1 MNDLGCGHPIS
12 SSVFRIGTIVLAVM
26 YGAVSSASTADDITG
41 LMIFAIVNIYL
52 FIGGV
57 ATSSV
62 KKMGSPALLLAL
74 VLLGK
79 PASAYADSTMPL
91 ALKSIP
97 SSG

>member
-1 MNDLGCGHPIS
+1 MAIPFLQVY
-12 SSVFRIGTIVLAVM
+12 SVLALLFLAVM
-26 YGAVSSASTADDITG
+26 YSAASSASAADDIMG

-74 VLLGK
+74 VSLRK
-79 PASAYADSTMPL
+79 PASAYAASTMPL
-91 ALKSIP
+91 ALKSMP
-97 SSG
+97 LSG